1 MRTFIPVLAL
11 VLSGCVYYPA
21 RARGPVPEGPPLARA
36 DLERLAAA
44 GISDGVVTELL
55 DRRGAAKLSADD
67 VVALKKAGASD
78 AVVQKAL
85 SSERQEPEPVAV
97 AEPVH
102 YYYYSCWPS
111 CWWGP
116 PRWYW
121 YPSFGLGYYWW
132 GRRTR
137 VGIGVGW

>member
-11 VLSGCVYYPA
+11 VLSGCVYYPV
-21 RARGPVPEGPPLARA
+21 RARGPAPGAPPLTRA

-55 DRRGAAKLSADD
+55 EQRGAAKLSTDD
-67 VVALKKAGASD
+67 VVALKKAGVSD

-85 SSERQEPEPVAV
+85 SSERQPPEVVAINEPLYVH
-97 AEPVH
+97 H
-102 YYYYSCWPS
+102 YYWPS
-111 CWWGP
+111 WWWGP

-121 YPSFGLGYYWW
+121 YPSFSLGYYWW